1 MSGRTTALLLA
12 ASFALGSGSGAQAA
26 DASKSPRG
34 HEVFEKWCTPCHGHG
49 ADKPG
54 TVALATLYQ
63 GAKPAMLEER
73 TDLTPEIVKHFVRT
87 GVTVMPFFR
96 KTEISDADLDALA
109 LYLSSPGASST
120 GG

>member
-1 MSGRTTALLLA
+1 MVYAVPRARRRTSREPLRWT
-12 ASFALGSGSGAQAA
+12 
-26 DASKSPRG
+26 
-34 HEVFEKWCTPCHGHG
+34 
-49 ADKPG
+49 
-54 TVALATLYQ
+54 TLYK

-96 KTEISDADLDALA
+96 KTEINDADLDALA
-109 LYLSSPGASST
+109 LYLSSPATKSP